1 MASVVKMSREDELVY
16 VFNNEV
22 VPAFESD
29 DEKRQG
35 KIYCAALVA
44 LSELIERY
52 GYDEMADT
60 LQQFKKLSDEFSD
73 VHQCMGE
80 VGIIHTLIRHDID
93 SRLIS
98 DETLTKARSALKRLV
113 NDYGQD
119 YWKELLDETE
129 MWYRQRS
136 GDNTNNSAQRYKE
149 LTFMLE
155 KLVSDS
161 KENATDDP
169 MLSLMMLVVCRE
181 LAADHGQKE
190 LLKLAERIL
199 KALPEQIPPQ
209 LLLSAQ
215 LKVELTLIGQGYDR
229 PENFS
234 YAAHWCKRLIS
245 EYGQNFHG
253 TLESILEDAK
263 KRGYSVD
270 TLQAPQ

>member
-1 MASVVKMSREDELVY
+1 MASEVKMSREDELVY

-29 DEKRQG
+29 DETRQG
-35 KIYCAALVA
+35 KIYCAALVS
-44 LSELIERY
+44 LTELIEKY
-52 GYDEMADT
+52 GYDDMADT
-60 LQQFKKLSDEFSD
+60 LLQFKKMTDEFSD

-119 YWKELLDETE
+119 YWKELYEETE
-129 MWYRQRS
+129 MWYGQRN
-136 GDNTNNSAQRYKE
+136 GDNTHNSTKRYNE

-155 KLVSDS
+155 KLVSES
-161 KENATDDP
+161 KENTSNDP
-169 MLSLMMLVVCRE
+169 MLTLMVLVICRE
-181 LAADHGQKE
+181 LAADHGQTE
-190 LLKLAERIL
+190 LLKLAERII
-199 KALPEQIPPQ
+199 KSLPEKIPPQ

-215 LKVELTLIGQGYDR
+215 LKVELTLIEQGYDR
-229 PENFS
+229 PEIFS
-234 YAAHWCKRLIS
+234 YAVHWCKRLIS